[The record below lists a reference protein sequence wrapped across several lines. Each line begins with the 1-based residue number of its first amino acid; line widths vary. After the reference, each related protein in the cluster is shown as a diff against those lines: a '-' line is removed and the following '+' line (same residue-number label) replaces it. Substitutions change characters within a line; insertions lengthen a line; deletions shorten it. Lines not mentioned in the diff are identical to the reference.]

1 MKKLII
7 LLVLLLVSSIS
18 FSQAPI
24 VYEYQ
29 YRENRTPTGWQI
41 VQTPGDVIF
50 YEDRHTNTITIVS
63 SNKKEVLYV
72 KSRQLFIR
80 QDSYLI
86 TLVDDDYRESRI
98 RLVVKDTLDTV
109 ELYFYSDRVEDKYYR
124 LILKK
129 CK

>member
-7 LLVLLLVSSIS
+7 LLLLISSMS
-18 FSQAPI
+18 FGQAPT

-72 KSRQLFIR
+72 KSTQLFVR
-80 QDSYLI
+80 QDSYLL
-86 TLVDDDYRESRI
+86 TLIDDNYRESRI
-98 RLVVKDTLDTV
+98 RLVIKDTSDTV
-109 ELYFYSDRVEDKYYR
+109 ELYFYSDRIEDRYYR

>member
-7 LLVLLLVSSIS
+7 LLLLISSMS
-18 FSQAPI
+18 FGQAPT

-63 SNKKEVLYV
+63 PDKKEVLYV
-72 KSRQLFIR
+72 KSTQLFVR
-80 QDSYLI
+80 QDSYLL
-86 TLVDDDYRESRI
+86 TLIDDNYRESRI
-98 RLVVKDTLDTV
+98 RLVIKDTSDTI
-109 ELYFYSDRVEDKYYR
+109 ELYFYSDRIEDRYYR

>member
-7 LLVLLLVSSIS
+7 LLLLISSMS
-18 FSQAPI
+18 FGQAPT

-72 KSRQLFIR
+72 KSTQLFVR
-80 QDSYLI
+80 QDSYLL
-86 TLVDDDYRESRI
+86 TLIDDNYRESRI
-98 RLVVKDTLDTV
+98 RLVIKDTSDTV
-109 ELYFYSDRVEDKYYR
+109 ELYFYSDRIEDRYYR

-129 CK
+129 CE

>member
-1 MKKLII
+1 MKKLVT
-7 LLVLLLVSSIS
+7 LLLLVSSMS
-18 FSQAPI
+18 FGQAPT

-50 YEDRHTNTITIVS
+50 YEDIHISTITIVS

-86 TLVDDDYRESRI
+86 TLVDDDYRESSI
-98 RLVVKDTLDTV
+98 RLIIKDTSDTV
-109 ELYFYSDRVEDKYYR
+109 ELYFYSDRIEDRYYR

>member
-7 LLVLLLVSSIS
+7 LLLLISSMS
-18 FSQAPI
+18 FGQAPT

-72 KSRQLFIR
+72 KSTQLFVR
-80 QDSYLI
+80 QDSYLL
-86 TLVDDDYRESRI
+86 TLIDDNYRESRI
-98 RLVVKDTLDTV
+98 RLVIKDTSDTI
-109 ELYFYSDRVEDKYYR
+109 ELYFYSDRIEDRYYR

>member
-1 MKKLII
+1 MKKLVT
-7 LLVLLLVSSIS
+7 LLLLVSSMS
-18 FSQAPI
+18 FGQAPI

-50 YEDRHTNTITIVS
+50 YEDIHISTITIVS

-86 TLVDDDYRESRI
+86 TLVDDDYRESSI
-98 RLVVKDTLDTV
+98 RLIIKDTSDTV
-109 ELYFYSDRVEDKYYR
+109 ELYFYSDRIEDRYYR

>member
-1 MKKLII
+1 MKKLVI
-7 LLVLLLVSSIS
+7 LLLLISSMS
-18 FSQAPI
+18 FGQAPT

-50 YEDRHTNTITIVS
+50 YEDNYTNTITIVS
-63 SNKKEVLYV
+63 PDKKEVLYV

-80 QDSYLI
+80 QDAYLI
-86 TLVDDDYRESRI
+86 TLVDDDYRESSI
-98 RLVVKDTLDTV
+98 RLVIKDTLDTV
-109 ELYFYSDRVEDKYYR
+109 ELYFYSDRIEDKYYR
-124 LILKK
+124 LKLKK

>member
-1 MKKLII
+1 MKKLVI
-7 LLVLLLVSSIS
+7 LLLLISSMS
-18 FSQAPI
+18 FGQAPT

-72 KSRQLFIR
+72 KSTQLFVR
-80 QDSYLI
+80 QDSYLL
-86 TLVDDDYRESRI
+86 TLIDDNYRESRI
-98 RLVVKDTLDTV
+98 RLVIKDL
-109 ELYFYSDRVEDKYYR
+109 S
-124 LILKK
+124 LIHI
-129 CK
+129 